1 MNRKERRAARA
12 KAFDRTP
19 RKRGR
24 KLGVPGIKIGAT
36 PLRRS
41 ELGPE
46 VAVFGMLVRTR
57 LRGSPIHA
65 AEFAASV
72 FNKSVVVTRIEGGL
86 CFDYTGGRGEIVNRI
101 GPIVIKHRQHDP
113 ELRDNA
119 RENRRDKIL
128 REAPKLIAG
137 ATGEDRVWLEVSK
150 QALDGAFNAL
160 ALGDGKAM
168 QLALTILET
177 IGWRA
182 RLKNSFLK
190 NPKNQGL
197 NRINLADQ

>member
-19 RKRGR
+19 HKRGR

-41 ELGPE
+41 EMGPE

-72 FNKSVVVTRIEGGL
+72 FNKSVVVTRIDGGL
-86 CFDYTGGRGEIVNRI
+86 CFDYTGGLGEIVNRV
-101 GPIVIKHRQHDP
+101 GPIVTKHRQHDP
-113 ELRDNA
+113 ELRDDA
-119 RENRRDKIL
+119 RKNRRDKIL

-137 ATGEDRVWLEVSK
+137 ATGEDRVWLEVSM

-160 ALGDGKAM
+160 ALGDDKAM
-168 QLALTILET
+168 QLALTILKS

-182 RLKNSFLK
+182 TLKKSFLK
-190 NPKNQGL
+190 STKNHSLG
-197 NRINLADQ
+197 RINLVDQ